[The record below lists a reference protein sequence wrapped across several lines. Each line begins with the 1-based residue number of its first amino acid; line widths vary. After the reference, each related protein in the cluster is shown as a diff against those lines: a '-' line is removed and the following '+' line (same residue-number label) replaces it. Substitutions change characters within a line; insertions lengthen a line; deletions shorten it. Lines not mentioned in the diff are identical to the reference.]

1 MLEQVHSGLS
11 VRASLVYA
19 EHQVYPRRY
28 VTIVEHLAVLKQKI
42 SRTLGPSR
50 QFNILHSLLKM
61 VKAKIGILTVDE
73 E

>member
-1 MLEQVHSGLS
+1 MLEQIHSGLS

-28 VTIVEHLAVLKQKI
+28 VTIVEHLAVLKHKI
-42 SRTLGPSR
+42 SRTLGPGR
-50 QFNILHSLLKM
+50 QFNVLHSLLQM
-61 VKAKIGILTVDE
+61 VKAKIGVLTVYE